1 MRLITVLT
9 LLFGAV
15 VATSW
20 LPFGRRAFGGAPEAV
35 LADAWPLVY
44 GPLVL
49 LTAGIGFGYAR
60 RRRPTWRRAA
70 GVVIGAWLGELVVL
84 SLAGGLLANEI
95 GPAERL
101 VLLASCDQRPAAAV
115 GGACG
120 SHPG

>member
-1 MRLITVLT
+1 M
-9 LLFGAV
+9 
-15 VATSW
+15 ATSW

-95 GPAERL
+95 GPLNAWFYW
-101 VLLASCDQRPAAAV
+101 LLATSGPLQPLAGLV
-115 GGACG
+115 GAILGERRHDARTTT
-120 SHPG
+120 